1 MQRLTMLPFNGDWNW
16 PRPRSNLLQQIQ
28 LSIPSSLQP
37 RRDSSDEVV
46 WTISPTGNYDTAK
59 HTWEAIRHRSRFQ
72 RFLGPLL
79 FGLPTINVSSL
90 LQIV

>member
-16 PRPRSNLLQQIQ
+16 PRPRSNRFNFLFQVLY
-28 LSIPSSLQP
+28 SLA